1 MEILNYNKYAIED
14 PFKKQ
19 CLIFKRKKSLFTE
32 KLYKMP
38 NNILQTGSFEPPIE
52 NTLVSLLK

>member
-1 MEILNYNKYAIED
+1 MAILNYNKHAIED

-19 CLIFKRKKSLFTE
+19 CLIFKRKKNF
-32 KLYKMP
+32 KMP

-52 NTLVSLLK
+52 NTLVSLIK